1 MKSTTMKTISIFMA
15 VLGFIGSIVAGVKYK
30 AVDITNIY
38 ADPKF
43 NLGLFLSCLIST
55 AILFIILYGIGAIL
69 ENQEQILS
77 KLYSSDKKTPLPISE
92 ASNSKLNL
100 NTINDGSDGWRCKKC
115 GKTNPNSSTTCKD
128 CGAYK

>member
-1 MKSTTMKTISIFMA
+1 MKSSTMKTISIFMA

-30 AVDITNIY
+30 SIDITNIY

-43 NLGLFLSCLIST
+43 NLGLCLSCLVGT
-55 AILFIILYGIGAIL
+55 AVLFIILYGIGAIL

-77 KLYSSDKKTPLPISE
+77 KLYSSDKKPLPISE
-92 ASNSKLNL
+92 VSNSKLSL
-100 NTINDGSDGWRCKKC
+100 NSINDNSDGWRCKKC
-115 GKTNPNSSTTCKD
+115 GKTNPNSSTVCKD